1 MAEDADIGAAVKAA
15 IASRFENCGQICI
28 CNERMYVHERVADEF
43 TEKFVR
49 AVKALKVGDP
59 LTMVDVGPKFSGPEL
74 DKVERMVKAATLRRR
89 RGADRRQAPDRG

>member
-1 MAEDADIGAAVKAA
+1 MKAA

-28 CNERMYVHERVADEF
+28 CNERMYVHERIADEF

-59 LTMVDVGPKFSGPEL
+59 LQMVDVGPKFSGAEL
-74 DKVERMVKAATLRRR
+74 DKVERMVKAAT
-89 RGADRRQAPDRG
+89 